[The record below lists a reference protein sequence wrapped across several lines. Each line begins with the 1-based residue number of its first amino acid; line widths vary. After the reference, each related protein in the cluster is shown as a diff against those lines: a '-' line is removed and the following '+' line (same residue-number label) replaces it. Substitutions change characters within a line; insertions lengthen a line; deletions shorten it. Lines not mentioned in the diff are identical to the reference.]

1 VDFAAARRQMVKT
14 QLIDR
19 GIEDARVLSA
29 FAEVPRHEFV
39 PPEQIQDAYADWPL
53 PVGLGQTI
61 SQPYVV
67 ALTIEAL
74 HLRGPE
80 RVLEI
85 GTGSGY
91 AAAIL
96 SRLCQAVYTIERLE
110 PLAHAARERL
120 SRLGFKNVAVY
131 HGDGSLGWPDAAPY
145 AAILVSAAGPQVPR
159 ALLDQLAPGGRL
171 IMPVGAEHGAQEL
184 VCVSKDRDG
193 TLRREP
199 LGGVRF
205 VPLIGAQGFP
215 TERRGED

>member
-1 VDFAAARRQMVKT
+1 MVKT

-39 PPEQIQDAYADWPL
+39 PPEQILDAYADWPL

-96 SRLCQAVYTIERLE
+96 SHLCQAVYTIERLE
-110 PLAHAARERL
+110 PLARAARERL

-131 HGDGSLGWPDAAPY
+131 HGDGSLGWPDAAPF

-171 IMPVGAEHGAQEL
+171 IMPVGAEYGAQEL

-205 VPLIGAQGFP
+205 VPLLGAQGFP
-215 TERRGED
+215 TGRSGED